1 MNSTANGMLPKG
13 CLKSMAP
20 DAIEFR
26 EMNEDE
32 FSHYKGPQLEKYA
45 QDIAKTFKRPIEE
58 VRNEAQEQ
66 VNRILKNGLSTPDHF
81 LYNVIEKN
89 SGTTVG
95 HVWFNLEKEKK
106 RAFLYDI
113 FIHESYRGKGYG
125 RKTMRLLEAKLR
137 DLGASQLGL
146 HVFANNE
153 VAINLYKTQGFYL
166 ASHNMQKDL

>member
-1 MNSTANGMLPKG
+1 MNGTVNGMLLKG
-13 CLKSMAP
+13 YLKSMTS
-20 DAIEFR
+20 DAIEFL

-32 FSHYKGPQLEKYA
+32 FSSYKGPQLEKYA

-66 VNRILKNGLSTPDHF
+66 VNRLLKNGLSTPGHF
-81 LYNVIEKN
+81 LYNVIEKK
-89 SGTTVG
+89 SGTIVG

-113 FIHESYRGKGYG
+113 LIQESYRGKGYG
-125 RKTMRLLEAKLR
+125 RKTMQLLEAKLR
-137 DLGASQLGL
+137 DMGVSQLGL